1 MSERESAHFNGSAP
15 VPAPDCRPAAMTGW
29 RRDLPVQR
37 REPYVLAE
45 IASQPDCWLRALESP
60 AEATALLPARGER
73 VAVIGCGT
81 SWHIA
86 SAVAAARQA
95 AGHGDTDA
103 FAASEFPARAYDS
116 VVAITRSGATSEVL
130 RALRAVPGSVRKLGI
145 TADASAPVRE
155 AVDQLLVLDYA
166 DEQSVVQTR
175 FATTVLT
182 LLRAHVGHD
191 LGPAVQQAR
200 AAIAAELDD
209 NLLDRPHYVFLG
221 TGWAL
226 GVAREAALKV
236 QEAAAAWSESHPAL
250 EYRHGP
256 IAAVT
261 ENAVV
266 WMLGVADEALVADVS
281 RTGATLVVGSGD
293 PQAELVRIQRVA
305 VATAQLRELD
315 PDRPRYL
322 GRAVV
327 LADR

>member
-1 MSERESAHFNGSAP
+1 
-15 VPAPDCRPAAMTGW
+15 
-29 RRDLPVQR
+29 VQG

-45 IASQPDCWLRALESP
+45 IASQPDCWLRALQSGADA
-60 AEATALLPARGER
+60 AELLPAPGER

-81 SWHIA
+81 SWHVA
-86 SAVAAARQA
+86 TAAAAARQA
-95 AGHGDTDA
+95 AGQGDTDA
-103 FAASEFPARAYDS
+103 FPASEFPVREYDS
-116 VVAITRSGATSEVL
+116 VVAITRSGTTSEVL
-130 RALRAVPGSVRKLGI
+130 RALATVPASVRKIGI
-145 TADASAPVRE
+145 TADASAPVRD

-191 LGPAVQQAR
+191 LGPAVQQAQTAL
-200 AAIAAELDD
+200 AADLDD
-209 NLLDRPHYVFLG
+209 GWLDRPHYVFLG

-256 IAAVT
+256 IAAAT
-261 ENAVV
+261 ENSVV
-266 WMLGVADEALVADVS
+266 WMLGVADEALAADVR
-281 RTGATLVVGSGD
+281 RTGATVVSSGGD
-293 PQAELVRIQRVA
+293 PQAELVLAQRVA

-327 LADR
+327 LANG